1 MKLLKVTEF
10 YSSYLQDFYTN
21 RPGLADL
28 PFAEQKATLDHDA
41 FGWADYWSHALSPL
55 GYDVLELT
63 YNAEEMQRAWAKENS
78 LSNSSEIDLESIV
91 IAQARTFKPDILWF
105 DDDNEKLLAR
115 IRSEI
120 PSIKLVLGWVGS
132 AIPQSA
138 IWKDI
143 DLILS
148 CAPESVSYFNNQGLP
163 AAQIHHGFDPRI
175 NDRLIQRNRAIDFSF
190 FGQLLCIDDYHLQ
203 RYRMI
208 EKLAA
213 HIPIRI
219 FSPSANLDW
228 SWRDEIQAIAQATLF
243 DIIRILKPLVV
254 FNKLIRCVP
263 LFRGPYYCSSRPV
276 SPMNMKMKPFFRPAV
291 YGLAMFQALL
301 DSKITLNVHADSS
314 PHFASN
320 MRLFETTGVG
330 TCMIVDWKQNLHELF
345 EDNKEIVTYTSAEEC
360 LEKVTWLL
368 DHPKEREEIARAGQL
383 RTLKEHT
390 FNRRALQ
397 LDKIIQTKLS
407 DP

>member
-1 MKLLKVTEF
+1 
-10 YSSYLQDFYTN
+10 
-21 RPGLADL
+21 
-28 PFAEQKATLDHDA
+28 
-41 FGWADYWSHALSPL
+41 
-55 GYDVLELT
+55 
-63 YNAEEMQRAWAKENS
+63 
-78 LSNSSEIDLESIV
+78 
-91 IAQARTFKPDILWF
+91 
-105 DDDNEKLLAR
+105 
-115 IRSEI
+115 
-120 PSIKLVLGWVGS
+120 
-132 AIPQSA
+132 
-138 IWKDI
+138 
-143 DLILS
+143 
-148 CAPESVSYFNNQGLP
+148 
-163 AAQIHHGFDPRI
+163 
-175 NDRLIQRNRAIDFSF
+175 
-190 FGQLLCIDDYHLQ
+190 
-203 RYRMI
+203 
-208 EKLAA
+208 
-213 HIPIRI
+213 
-219 FSPSANLDW
+219 
-228 SWRDEIQAIAQATLF
+228 
-243 DIIRILKPLVV
+243 
-254 FNKLIRCVP
+254 
-263 LFRGPYYCSSRPV
+263 
-276 SPMNMKMKPFFRPAV
+276 MNMKMKPFFRPAV